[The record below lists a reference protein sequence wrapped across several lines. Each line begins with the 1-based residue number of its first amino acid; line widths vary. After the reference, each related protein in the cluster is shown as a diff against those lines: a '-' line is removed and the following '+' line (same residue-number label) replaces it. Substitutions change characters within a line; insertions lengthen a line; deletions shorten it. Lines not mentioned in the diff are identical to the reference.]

1 MSKASVPLFRN
12 MLKSVTVETAATI
25 GAQIGI
31 NLLLPDGS
39 VGTIAQLQKLFGS
52 TASSS
57 TIRTTD
63 DVAEGQWNLYFT
75 NRRAQ
80 DAVGG
85 ILANSANVTLT
96 YVGGTSIT
104 ADLTNLADSGAG
116 TLLATTFDAKGR
128 KTGSRAATLTTA
140 STSRITIANPDAS
153 AGLPTFDLATVAD
166 AGGGVLLGLT
176 RDAYGRVSG
185 THAITVTGTTNQVGV
200 AGGTGS
206 GATITLS
213 SPQDIATSS
222 TPTFAQVS
230 VAADPTTA
238 LQLATKQY
246 VDSVAAGLSPKAPAL
261 LATTTNDTLTGLA
274 ARDGITPIVG
284 SRVLVKNQTLP
295 AQNGIYIAS
304 ASAWTRATDM
314 AAWTQVPSA
323 YLWVEEGTINA
334 DTGWVCTSDPS
345 GVIGVTAITFVQ
357 FGGNGTVTAGTGIT
371 VTGNQVSVSNTAVT
385 AAAYGDTT
393 HVATFTVNAQGQLT
407 LAGSSAIAFPV
418 TTVFGRS
425 GSVVAA
431 ANDYTFAQLASKP
444 TTIAGYGITN
454 PIAYLNAAAFTVAIS
469 VTDDVII
476 QSASTNSTYIS
487 LRNSTSGAHGY
498 SFFSSG
504 GGPAPV
510 GSFGIYDE
518 TVGANRLR
526 IDTSGNTSPGVD
538 NSLSCGTASLR
549 WSVVYAGTGT
559 INTSDAREKTD
570 VVPLTTAELSASY
583 DMSRAI
589 GTYQWLSSV
598 AEKGDAAR
606 HHAGLTVQQ
615 AIAIMREHGLDPMRY
630 GFICYDAWPETE
642 EVVVTWIAQEA
653 VIDDEGGVITPAV
666 EAGSKV
672 MQPYRPAGDR
682 YSFRYDELL
691 LFIARGFAARLDALE
706 GK

>member
-25 GAQIGI
+25 GAQIGV

-166 AGGGVLLGLT
+166 AGGGTLLGFT
-176 RDAYGRVSG
+176 RDSWGRVSG

-200 AGGTGS
+200 TGGTGS
-206 GATITLS
+206 GAAITLS
-213 SPQDIATSS
+213 TPQDISTSS

-261 LATTTNDTLTGLA
+261 LATTANDTLTGLA

-304 ASAWTRATDM
+304 ATAWTRATDM

-371 VTGNQVSVSNTAVT
+371 VIGNQVSVTNTAVT
-385 AAAYGDTT
+385 ASNYGDTT
-393 HVATFTVNAQGQLT
+393 HVATFTVDAQGRLT
-407 LAGSSAIAFPV
+407 AAGSSAIAFPV
-418 TTVFGRS
+418 TSVFGRT
-425 GSVVAA
+425 GAVVAA

-444 TTIAGYGITN
+444 TTLGGYGITDALATITPAGYIDGLKMVWN
-454 PIAYLNAAAFTVAIS
+454 SATSIS
-469 VTDDVII
+469 VTSGTCYIQGSSAVI
-476 QSASTNSTYIS
+476 SFPSTLTLSGLSLTASTWYHLYGYLNSGTPAIELVTTAPAAAY
-487 LRNSTSGAHGY
+487 SGTALSKTG
-498 SFFSSG
+498 
-504 GGPAPV
+504 
-510 GSFGIYDE
+510 
-518 TVGANRLR
+518 
-526 IDTSGNTSPGVD
+526 DTSRRYIGSIRTDASGNVYNFFQEGNIVTYLASNGAAPFLVITGGNATTPTSV
-538 NSLSCGTASLR
+538 SCS
-549 WSVVYAGTGT
+549 S
-559 INTSDAREKTD
+559 I
-570 VVPLTTAELSASY
+570 VPLT
-583 DMSRAI
+583 SRI
-589 GTYQWLSSV
+589 
-598 AEKGDAAR
+598 
-606 HHAGLTVQQ
+606 
-615 AIAIMREHGLDPMRY
+615 AIATSRNLDPGSSILLATSDCGFTLSGSLFLNNIPPGSGTC
-630 GFICYDAWPETE
+630 GFISTDSNQAFLYVYGTAPT
-642 EVVVTWIAQEA
+642 
-653 VIDDEGGVITPAV
+653 
-666 EAGSKV
+666 GSFV
-672 MQPYRPAGDR
+672 SRVSGYIYER
-682 YSFRYDELL
+682 
-691 LFIARGFAARLDALE
+691 
-706 GK
+706 